1 VLMAECSTPPRLGAI
16 HEVTYTVPD
25 IDLIEA
31 TYTRWLRY
39 RVEARGTVTALEAE
53 AWGASAMSGRRFIR
67 LVPAS
72 GEAVGLRF
80 ISAPDSQW
88 HALRSHG
95 WNVSEIV
102 VQDVDALAAELR
114 SSPFRIIGEPM
125 SLTRFAMIRAMQV
138 IGPANECLYF
148 TQVGDGSGLDLAQAQ
163 SYVGRVFIVVA
174 GGPDLPALFRT
185 YERFSND
192 IDPPVSTP
200 VRVISIANELPLDT
214 LHAHG
219 LVKVGRGSLI
229 ELDEYP
235 AMTLPRHTPPGS
247 LPSGMAIV
255 SFEAKGYVPER
266 FVRGAAGELVEFV
279 EI

>member
-1 VLMAECSTPPRLGAI
+1 MAETRDTMPQLGAI
-16 HEVTYTVPD
+16 REVTYAVPD
-25 IDLIEA
+25 IAIIED
-31 TYTRWLRY
+31 TYKRWLRY
-39 RVEARGTVTALEAE
+39 RVRERGYV
-53 AWGASAMSGRRFIR
+53 SAMQALRWSAPAIAGRPFIT

-72 GEAVGLRF
+72 GEAVALRF
-80 ISAPDSQW
+80 IAEPDARW
-88 HALRSHG
+88 HSLTSHG

-114 SSPFRIIGEPM
+114 ASPFRIIGEPT
-125 SLTRFAMIRAMQV
+125 SLTRFPMIRAMQV

-148 TQVGDGSGLDLAQAQ
+148 TQVGDGSGLNLAQAQ

-185 YERFSND
+185 YERFGNE

-200 VRVISIANELPLDT
+200 VRVISIANELPLET

-219 LVKVGRGSLI
+219 LVKLGSGSLI
-229 ELDEYP
+229 ELDQYP
-235 AMTLPRHTPPGS
+235 AVTQPRFTPPSS

-255 SFEAKGYVPER
+255 TFAVSGGMPEQV
-266 FVRGAAGELVEFV
+266 VRGATGELVEFV

>member
-1 VLMAECSTPPRLGAI
+1 MVERTTLPRLVGI
-16 HEVTYTVPD
+16 REVTYTVPD

-39 RVEARGTVTALEAE
+39 RVQTRGTVTSQEAQ
-53 AWGASAMSGRRFIR
+53 AWGTPGMVGRRFVT
-67 LVPAS
+67 LAPAS
-72 GEAVGLRF
+72 GEVVSLRF

-114 SSPFRIIGEPM
+114 ASPFRIIGEPA
-125 SLTRFAMIRAMQV
+125 SLTRFPMIRAMQV

-185 YERFSND
+185 YERFGND
-192 IDPPVSTP
+192 VDPPVSTP
-200 VRVISIANELPLDT
+200 VRVISMANELPLDT

-229 ELDEYP
+229 ELDGYP
-235 AMTLPRHTPPGS
+235 AMTQPRHTPPGS

-255 SFEAKGYVPER
+255 SFDVNGSPTQR
-266 FVRGAAGELVEFV
+266 FVRGAAGELIEFV

>member
-1 VLMAECSTPPRLGAI
+1 MVDHAPRLLGI
-16 HEVTYTVPD
+16 REVTYTLPD
-25 IDLIEA
+25 IDLIET

-39 RVEARGTVTALEAE
+39 RVVSRGNVTADEAH
-53 AWGASAMSGRRFIR
+53 AWSTPAMAGRRFVT
-67 LVPAS
+67 LAPAS
-72 GEAVGLRF
+72 GEVVTLRF
-80 ISAPDSQW
+80 IEAPDARW
-88 HALRSHG
+88 HSLRSHG

-102 VQDVDALAAELR
+102 VQDVDGLAAQLR
-114 SSPFRIIGEPM
+114 SSPFKIIGEPT
-125 SLTRFAMIRAMQV
+125 SLTRFPMIRAMQV

-185 YERFSND
+185 YERFAND

-219 LVKVGRGSLI
+219 LVKIGRGSLI
-229 ELDEYP
+229 ELDAYP
-235 AMTLPRHTPPGS
+235 AVTQPRHTPAGS
-247 LPSGMAIV
+247 LPSGMAMV
-255 SFEAKGYVPER
+255 SFEVSGSPRPAS
-266 FVRGAAGELVEFV
+266 
-279 EI
+279 

>member
-1 VLMAECSTPPRLGAI
+1 MVERTTLPRLGAI
-16 HEVTYTVPD
+16 REVTYTVPD
-25 IDLIEA
+25 IHLIEA
-31 TYTRWLRY
+31 AYTQWLRY
-39 RVEARGTVTALEAE
+39 RVAAYGMVSPLEAQ
-53 AWGASAMSGRRFIR
+53 AWGAPAMAGRRFIT

-72 GEAVGLRF
+72 GEVVGLRF
-80 ISAPDSQW
+80 IAAPESQW

-114 SSPFRIIGEPM
+114 SSPFRIIGEPA
-125 SLTRFAMIRAMQV
+125 SLTRFPMIRAMQV

-185 YERFSND
+185 YERFAND
-192 IDPPVSTP
+192 VDPPVSTP
-200 VRVISIANELPLDT
+200 VRVISLANELPLDT

-219 LVKVGRGSLI
+219 LVKLGSGSLI
-229 ELDEYP
+229 ELDGYP
-235 AMTLPRHTPPGS
+235 TTTRPRHTPPGS

-255 SFEAKGYVPER
+255 SFEVQGSLLER
-266 FVRGAAGELVEFV
+266 FVRGAAGELVQFV
-279 EI
+279 ET